1 MEVQV
6 LVSSPPFELSDSS
19 ASEEEKQPTSA
30 TTSPSNP
37 SVTVNPWPFLENFFQ
52 CVEEKGP
59 NNLVFQC
66 QLCKP
71 TITNFQQA
79 KDRKII

>member
-37 SVTVNPWPFLENFFQ
+37 LLQLTHGHFLKFFFNVWKKRDQ
-52 CVEEKGP
+52 
-59 NNLVFQC
+59 
-66 QLCKP
+66 
-71 TITNFQQA
+71 
-79 KDRKII
+79 II